1 MVIIE
6 ANVSHAAAIATIG
19 KKTFRKTFA
28 DTFKSRLELYEYLEY
43 TYDPVKLAKSLR
55 KQNNQYFLAM
65 HNDQPVGFAKVKLIS
80 LNDHIEPL
88 AQMEL
93 QKLYVLPEYH
103 GKGAGTALLNEV
115 KRLAYDNHVDYLWLD
130 TPVTNENGIQFY
142 EGNGFGRMGRYF
154 FTIGT
159 QRFEYHVMGLPVVVA
174 IKTAC

>member
-19 KKTFRKTFA
+19 KKTFRKAFAHTFNR
-28 DTFKSRLELYEYLEY
+28 SEELHEYLEY
-43 TYDPVKLAKSLR
+43 TYDPVKLTKSLR
-55 KQNNQYFLAM
+55 KSNNVYFLAM
-65 HNDQPVGFAKVKLIS
+65 MNDQPVGFTKVKLSS

-93 QKLYVLPEYH
+93 QKIYVLQEYH
-103 GKGAGTALLNEV
+103 GSGAGTALLNEV
-115 KRLAYDNHVDYLWLD
+115 KRLAYDNNVDYLWLD
-130 TPVTNENGIQFY
+130 TPVTNEKGIRFY
-142 EGNGFGRMGRYF
+142 ERNGFGRMGRYF

-159 QRFEYHVMGLPVVVA
+159 QRFEYHVMGLPVAVA

>member
-28 DTFKSRLELYEYLEY
+28 HTFRSREELHEYLEY
-43 TYDPVKLAKSLR
+43 TYDPVKLVKSLR
-55 KQNNQYFLAM
+55 KQNNVYFLAM
-65 HNDQPVGFAKVKLIS
+65 LNNEPVGFAKVKYNS
-80 LNDHIEPL
+80 LNEHIEPI
-88 AQMEL
+88 AQIEL

-103 GKGAGTALLNEV
+103 GTGAGTALLNEV
-115 KRLAYDNHVDYLWLD
+115 KRLAYDKQADYLWLD
-130 TPVTNENGIQFY
+130 TPITNEKGIGFY
-142 EGNGFGRMGRYF
+142 ERNGFGRMGRYF

-159 QRFEYHVMGLPVVVA
+159 QRFEYHVMGLPVALA